1 MADVRKEDLKKEIIK
16 ILQTPKLKKISTKKI
31 IQKLEE
37 VFGTDLTKKK
47 KILHKLIMDHVNG
60 KVSEESESESSEE
73 SEEDKKPAKRKKR
86 KYSYDETSSD
96 SDEDTMIYIKRRVS
110 TELVSMAELDEPMR
124 PPKRYA
130 PELDSSDEEDGSAD
144 SESEEEKKKPAAKK
158 GKKKKG
164 LDVKDSDRGKKK
176 AGAGGRGKGG
186 GYTRACK
193 LSPALAELMGQEQMP
208 RHEVVK
214 RVWAIVKEKNLYDPN
229 NKQFAICDDALY
241 KVIGTQRFRTFGM
254 MKYLKAHFLD

>member
-1 MADVRKEDLKKEIIK
+1 MADVSKEDLKKEIIK
-16 ILQTPKLKKISTKKI
+16 ILQTPKLKKISTKKV
-31 IQKLEE
+31 IQKLEK
-37 VFGTDLTKKK
+37 VFGTDLTEKK
-47 KILHKLIMDHVNG
+47 KILYKLIMNHVNG
-60 KVSEESESESSEE
+60 EESEESESEGSEE

-164 LDVKDSDRGKKK
+164 SDVKKK
-176 AGAGGRGKGG
+176 AAAGGRGKGG

-229 NKQFAICDDALY
+229 NKQFAICDDALF
-241 KVIGTQRFRTFGM
+241 KVIGTKRFRTFGM